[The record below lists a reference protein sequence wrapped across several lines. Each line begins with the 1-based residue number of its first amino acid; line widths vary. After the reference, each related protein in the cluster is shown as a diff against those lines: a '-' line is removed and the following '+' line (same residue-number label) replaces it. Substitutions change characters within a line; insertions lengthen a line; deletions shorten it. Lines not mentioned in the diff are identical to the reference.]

1 MLRVRSLA
9 PRVPLALACLVAAG
23 ACTDPSGPERPLDGS
38 VLFRRHCARCH
49 GEDGR
54 GVPEVPA
61 ARDLTDARVMHNLRN
76 DQIKM
81 VIRMGKPPGMPA
93 FGDKFTDA
101 ALEVLVA
108 HVRSLARD
116 APAPA
121 PLPPASAK

>member
-1 MLRVRSLA
+1 
-9 PRVPLALACLVAAG
+9 
-23 ACTDPSGPERPLDGS
+23 
-38 VLFRRHCARCH
+38 
-49 GEDGR
+49 
-54 GVPEVPA
+54 VPEVPA

-76 DQIKM
+76 DQIKS